1 MISQTRSQ
9 TPCTP
14 SHLFLTG
21 LAGTGTVI
29 PAMSNSLQQTPL
41 HAAHVA
47 LGARMVPFGGWDMP
61 VQYAGILTEHLA
73 VRQRVGLFDI
83 SHMGEFIV
91 AGPTAETT
99 LNRLF
104 TNDIRKVAVGQA
116 QYTLLCNAAGGIL
129 DDLIL
134 YRIEPAVFLLIVNA
148 GNIANDFA
156 WLSQHLAVTDQSN
169 QTAALALQGPQAR
182 QILDSSLASFHVARQ
197 AVFGKNCWVART
209 GYTGEDGYEILC
221 DNTDAVFL
229 WNEFLKRG
237 ATPCG
242 LGARDTLRLEACL
255 PLHGHD
261 IVDDT
266 TPIEAGLSRFVAFD
280 KGDFSGRDVLLQQR
294 DRGVARKLAAFRM
307 TAAKCPPPRQHYPIF
322 DGGQKIGE
330 VTSGTQSPTL
340 GGGIGLGYVAAG
352 SAEVGTTI
360 AVEVRGKLF
369 PATIAKKPLYKRGS

>member
-197 AVFGKNCWVART
+197 AVFGK
-209 GYTGEDGYEILC
+209 
-221 DNTDAVFL
+221 
-229 WNEFLKRG
+229 
-237 ATPCG
+237 
-242 LGARDTLRLEACL
+242 
-255 PLHGHD
+255 
-261 IVDDT
+261 
-266 TPIEAGLSRFVAFD
+266 
-280 KGDFSGRDVLLQQR
+280 
-294 DRGVARKLAAFRM
+294 
-307 TAAKCPPPRQHYPIF
+307 
-322 DGGQKIGE
+322 
-330 VTSGTQSPTL
+330 TL
-340 GGGIGLGYVAAG
+340 GW
-352 SAEVGTTI
+352 
-360 AVEVRGKLF
+360 R
-369 PATIAKKPLYKRGS
+369 

>member
-1 MISQTRSQ
+1 M
-9 TPCTP
+9 
-14 SHLFLTG
+14 FLTG
-21 LAGTGTVI
+21 LAGVDTVAI
-29 PAMSNSLQQTPL
+29 VTPTPLQSTPL

-47 LGARMVPFGGWDMP
+47 LGAKMVPFGGWDMP

-73 VRQRVGLFDI
+73 VRQRAGLFDI

-91 AGPTAETT
+91 AGPTAEVT

-104 TNDIRKVAVGQA
+104 TNDLRKVAVGQA

-134 YRIEPAVFLLIVNA
+134 YRVEPSVFLLIVNA
-148 GNIANDFA
+148 GNIASDFA
-156 WLSQHLAVTDQSN
+156 WLSQHLAVTNQSD
-169 QTAALALQGPQAR
+169 QTAAHALQGPQAR
-182 QILDSSLASFHVARQ
+182 QLRDPGLAPFHVARQ
-197 AVFGKNCWVART
+197 AVFGKTCWVART

-221 DNTDAVFL
+221 ANADAVFL
-229 WNEFLKRG
+229 WNEFLQRG
-237 ATPCG
+237 AVPCG

-261 IVDDT
+261 ITDT
-266 TPIEAGLSRFVAFD
+266 TTPLEAGLSRFVSFD
-280 KGDFSGRDVLLQQR
+280 KGDFMGRAVLLQQR
-294 DRGVARKLAAFRM
+294 EHGVVRKLAAFRM
-307 TAAKCPPPRQHYPIF
+307 TAAKCPPPRPHYPIL

-340 GGGIGLGYVAAG
+340 ACGIGLGYVAAG
-352 SAEVGTTI
+352 SAEVGATI

-369 PATIAKKPLYKRGS
+369 PATIAKKPLYKRGT